1 MCHLIVFKTSKK
13 NKKPNKTKQ
22 TKQQKATP
30 SMFYSWFG
38 ISVNKEEEGNVLF
51 NDALNTF
58 PLWLYGVEHI
68 VEDTSCQHYMG
79 YSFWLAASDFLY
91 ASSQRQVNT

>member
-13 NKKPNKTKQ
+13 NTKNPTKQ
-22 TKQQKATP
+22 NKQN
-30 SMFYSWFG
+30 
-38 ISVNKEEEGNVLF
+38 NKKQLQAYFIGGLVLAWIRKEGNVLF
-51 NDALNTF
+51 NDALNPF

-91 ASSQRQVNT
+91 ASSQRQVST